1 VIVSNDSIE
10 RLEGIFQERYESMV
24 AVHWQTTALNPMFG
38 RAGFRPS
45 GTELATYQSLDEGW
59 VVFLDGHDCVVMS
72 LSEIKNS
79 FQDMV
84 NFDSC
89 LREGLCVPDPHS
101 SGCRFII
108 VPRQFAEKVLVM
120 GGFPD

>member
-1 VIVSNDSIE
+1 MIVSDDSIQ
-10 RLEGIFQERYESMV
+10 RLEGIFRERYESLV

-38 RAGFRPS
+38 NWK
-45 GTELATYQSLDEGW
+45 LATYQSLDEGW
-59 VVFLDGHDCVVMS
+59 VVFLNGHDCVVMS
-72 LSEIKNS
+72 LAEIKNS

-89 LREGLCVPDPHS
+89 LREGLCVHDPHTAD
-101 SGCRFII
+101 CRFII

>member
-10 RLEGIFQERYESMV
+10 RLKGIFRDRYGSMV

-38 RAGFRPS
+38 NLP
-45 GTELATYQSLDEGW
+45 TYQSLDEGW

-72 LSEIKNS
+72 LAEIKNS
-79 FQDMV
+79 FQDLV